1 MGTPK
6 VSIIISVFEQLEYT
20 QKCLEKL
27 EGTLDGVIT
36 YEVIMIDDASKDGTK
51 EFLLSLKPPYRIFLN
66 STNKGFA
73 QNNNFAAK
81 EAKGEFLCFLNNDVF
96 VSGNW
101 LLPMIDVFKTKE
113 NVGMVGNVQRLANS
127 WRYDHM
133 GMVFSPQG
141 IPCHYGQGFFR
152 RPFKRAVRQWSA
164 VTAGCCV
171 IPKKHYSLNG
181 SFDEIFVNGCEDVDL
196 CLRMS
201 KNGLNHYVVH
211 DSEVSHIKGASEGRK
226 IFNDRNTEFLIKRW
240 SGEIT
245 IQQSIDDQYKYA
257 WTYFCRA
264 FVKPLTFEFRRW
276 VESVLILLR
285 LRKLILPK
293 S

>member
-36 YEVIMIDDASKDGTK
+36 YEVIIIDDASKDGTK
-51 EFLLSLKPPYRIFLN
+51 EFLLSLKSPYRIFLN

-152 RPFKRAVRQWSA
+152 RPFKREVRQWSA
-164 VTAGCCV
+164 VTAACCV
-171 IPKKHYSLNG
+171 TAKKTFHLNG

-226 IFNDRNTEFLIKRW
+226 IFNDRNTEFLMKRW
-240 SGEIT
+240 SGDIT